1 MKLTHQ
7 KENTHTHTHRARN
20 HRAYQLVVIEQT
32 RIVQNSRQRGNE
44 LVRRGNIGQRG
55 EKEGGSGS
63 RELKLR
69 GPGWWEDGGRGG
81 EAGLPVPSAAAD
93 FWEGRKSTAGL
104 GLGRGAGGLLETS
117 PGRRGGPGMFQNPYG
132 TVETAIYH
140 TGPRVQ
146 AWEGSFLSSCLP
158 LRAGSKLCSLLTAVA
173 PGGGGKRGL

>member
-20 HRAYQLVVIEQT
+20 HRAYQPVVIEQT

-44 LVRRGNIGQRG
+44 LERRGNIEQRG

-69 GPGWWEDGGRGG
+69 GPGWWEDGGCGG

-104 GLGRGAGGLLETS
+104 GLSRGAGGLLETS
-117 PGRRGGPGMFQNPYG
+117 LGRRGGPGMFPNPYG
-132 TVETAIYH
+132 MVETVPS
-140 TGPRVQ
+140 TTLGP
-146 AWEGSFLSSCLP
+146 EYKLG
-158 LRAGSKLCSLLTAVA
+158 RALALAAVA
-173 PGGGGKRGL
+173 SASWLQTVLFADSHCSGRRGKKRL